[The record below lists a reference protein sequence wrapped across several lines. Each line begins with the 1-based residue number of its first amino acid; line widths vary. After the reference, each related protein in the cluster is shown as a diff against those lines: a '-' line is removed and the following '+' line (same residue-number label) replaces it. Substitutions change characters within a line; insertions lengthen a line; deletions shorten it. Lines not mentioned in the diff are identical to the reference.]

1 MPSELKICDVQ
12 EIFTRF
18 KKVPAEKIIARLLG
32 EVYSVHAPKVFRQAP
47 TALREEQGEDKHQVS
62 RGLVCKKVQW
72 RWKGQ
77 CYVQRF
83 HARELHRL
91 QLFLASWQNQHTKE
105 TSENER
111 RKEIHPGAAP
121 PGAPTRQ

>member
-1 MPSELKICDVQ
+1 MRRALSLGGPKLLDIQIDTVHELSMPSELKICDVQ

-32 EVYSVHAPKVFRQAP
+32 EVHRHKKVCWQSCQTRPPDQ
-47 TALREEQGEDKHQVS
+47 HQVS

-77 CYVQRF
+77 
-83 HARELHRL
+83 
-91 QLFLASWQNQHTKE
+91 
-105 TSENER
+105 
-111 RKEIHPGAAP
+111 
-121 PGAPTRQ
+121 